1 MHAPKIF
8 EIRVAPKLRVFS
20 LLLAL
25 CLSASAQPRI
35 QVTFEPGTTVQGEA
49 MRQLLQSS
57 PVPVRLA
64 ASLSRL
70 LNLPRDL
77 PIVFREA
84 PALNAWY
91 SPNAHSIT
99 VSYRLASFLRM
110 KLDDQATRG
119 AMDFI
124 LMHELG
130 HALIGELDLPQVGRE
145 EDAAD
150 EFATVVCAEALGEEG
165 RSVALAGAQAFWT
178 LGEGKYKLE
187 ALPFYDEHSL
197 ERQRF
202 YTILA
207 NLGAADA
214 ALRPSLAPVV
224 PYTRLR
230 EAQESYP
237 LKVDH
242 WNRLLAASEKT
253 PSQHRIQT
261 VAAGNG
267 KLRLQGIVPLALAQ
281 MSGYLER
288 SYRLP
293 RDFTVEQRAA
303 RAQFLPLSGYL
314 IFPLGA
320 PPEDFLLAFCH
331 GLIHDL
337 QLPYTGELADAA
349 AELCAVLMVSQSGL
363 RPLTRPTLDH
373 YQELARA
380 HHSVLDV
387 QYWSSTAQPEQR
399 YFELMGY
406 LYCQDP
412 VAYPEAKS
420 KIPADRLK
428 KISHEYP
435 RKLRNWSRLLAPY
448 QR

>member
-1 MHAPKIF
+1 MWS
-8 EIRVAPKLRVFS
+8 IRTFS
-20 LLLAL
+20 LALAL
-25 CLSASAQPRI
+25 ALSLSAFAQPRI

-57 PVPVRLA
+57 PVPARLA
-64 ASLSRL
+64 ATLSSLL
-70 LNLPRDL
+70 KLPRDL
-77 PIVFREA
+77 PIIYREA

-91 SPNAHSIT
+91 SPTGHSIT
-99 VSYRLASFLRM
+99 VSYRLASYLR
-110 KLDDQATRG
+110 KNLDDQATRG

-130 HALIGELDLPQVGRE
+130 HALIGEFDLPQVGRE

-165 RSVALAGAQAFWT
+165 RRVALAGAKAFWT
-178 LGEGKYKLE
+178 LGNGKFKLAE
-187 ALPFYDEHSL
+187 LPFYDEHSL

-214 ALRPSLAPVV
+214 ALRPSLDPVV

-237 LKVDH
+237 LKVEH
-242 WNRLLAASEKT
+242 WNRLLSAHEKT
-253 PSQHRIQT
+253 PSGHPLQS
-261 VAAGNG
+261 VAPGAG
-267 KLRLQGIVPLALAQ
+267 KLKLQGIVPLPLVQLA
-281 MSGYLER
+281 GLLER

-293 RDFTVEQRAA
+293 RDFLVEQRDA

-314 IFPLGA
+314 VFPPNA
-320 PPEDFLLAFCH
+320 PPEDFLLAYCH

-349 AELCAVLMVSQSGL
+349 AELCAVLMVSQPGL
-363 RPLTRPTLDH
+363 RPLTQPTLAH
-373 YQELARA
+373 YQQLASA
-380 HHSVLDV
+380 HRSVLDV

-399 YFELMGY
+399 YFEMMGY
-406 LYCQDP
+406 LYSQDP

-420 KIPADRLK
+420 KIPSDRLK